1 MLLKG
6 LPSPLGSKGSLKDEQ
21 DWLLPSG
28 MWGWFVEVFRPP
40 ELHVQ
45 ECVRGP
51 HTQDPMEDQ
60 VSSRIMGASN
70 ATVRKVSVVLSIG
83 ENSLADVAE
92 EKSDLVFFLQRL
104 WAEKQLMETEMWCVV
119 LRACD
124 KWKLD
129 PVKGAGELRREKQA
143 NREN

>member
-1 MLLKG
+1 M
-6 LPSPLGSKGSLKDEQ
+6 
-21 DWLLPSG
+21 
-28 MWGWFVEVFRPP
+28 EVFRPP

-45 ECVRGP
+45 ERVRGP
-51 HTQDPMEDQ
+51 HTRDPMEDQ

-124 KWKLD
+124 KWKVDL
-129 PVKGAGELRREKQA
+129 VKGAGEFRREKQA

>member
-1 MLLKG
+1 MVC
-6 LPSPLGSKGSLKDEQ
+6 GSFQAAGAACSGVCEGSAH
-21 DWLLPSG
+21 S
-28 MWGWFVEVFRPP
+28 
-40 ELHVQ
+40 
-45 ECVRGP
+45 GP
-51 HTQDPMEDQ
+51 HGR
-60 VSSRIMGASN
+60 SSQQSHN
-70 ATVRKVSVVLSIG
+70 ATVRKVSVVLSVG